1 MTKFAN
7 SVSDLC
13 RLIDLRIN
21 EKDYSS
27 ARCLVSDMETFLKR
41 IVSAMLLHDDID
53 TRESDMILMFIRR
66 IVEDKRTIIM
76 EKEKNR
82 YLVFKE
88 DDSFLSRK
96 KRAGRS
102 ISLLLLIRNLMIP
115 RRSIIGGQMM
125 MTRMTSNS
133 YLKIKGRKTFY
144 FFFVFFKIILSC
156 II

>member
-1 MTKFAN
+1 MINEKGPVMTKFAN

-82 YLVFKE
+82 YLVLKE
-88 DDSFLSRK
+88 DDSFFEQEEASWK
-96 KRAGRS
+96 EYITPPADKE
-102 ISLLLLIRNLMIP
+102 
-115 RRSIIGGQMM
+115 
-125 MTRMTSNS
+125 SNDS
-133 YLKIKGRKTFY
+133 KAINNRWRDDDDEDDL
-144 FFFVFFKIILSC
+144 
-156 II
+156 